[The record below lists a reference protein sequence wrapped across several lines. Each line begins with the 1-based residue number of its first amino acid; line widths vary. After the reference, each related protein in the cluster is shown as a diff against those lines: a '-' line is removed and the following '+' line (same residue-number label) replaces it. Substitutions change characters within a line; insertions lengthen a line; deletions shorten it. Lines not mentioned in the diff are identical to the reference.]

1 MEKKVTTTEIINL
14 IESLPESEWHIYASE
29 YCGRQYVTQEW
40 LCGPLTGYAFEGGTT
55 EEAAA
60 KLIEYLYEHIGH
72 DSMVG
77 QTVTASGFPDLEKV
91 KAYCLAAVEGE

>member
-14 IESLPESEWHIYASE
+14 IESLPVSEWHIHE

-40 LCGPLTGYAFEGGTT
+40 LCGSLAGFAFEGETT
-55 EEAAA
+55 EEAAT
-60 KLIEYLYEHIGH
+60 KLIDYLYEHIGH